1 MYLYFKVYFSV
12 WLTYDI
18 HITAILQYMCLNML
32 CIECAG
38 FVFTNVYLWYMFL
51 LVGLQSLSHAALPC
65 VITCFFRFDLKSFF
79 KKARK
84 NGWKV
89 VAGIEWTIHC
99 MKIRMA
105 PAQGWHA
112 QIEKCRYQVLLFIAW
127 REWKDKGGAI
137 HMSRSCSLLDS
148 RWPKELK
155 PAIPLAHRLRRKEAK
170 RLIQPCH
177 CCCRGLENNWT
188 LMDV

>member
-1 MYLYFKVYFSV
+1 MIY
-12 WLTYDI
+12 
-18 HITAILQYMCLNML
+18 ILQYMCLNML

-38 FVFTNVYLWYMFL
+38 FVFTNVYLWYAAITESCCSPLCHHMFL
-51 LVGLQSLSHAALPC
+51 SSWLTV
-65 VITCFFRFDLKSFF
+65 KNFF

-89 VAGIEWTIHC
+89 VAGIEFTIHC
-99 MKIRMA
+99 MKISMA

-137 HMSRSCSLLDS
+137 HMSHSCSLLDS
-148 RWPKELK
+148 RPKELK

-177 CCCRGLENNWT
+177 CCCRGLKNNWT
-188 LMDV
+188 PMDV